1 MRHTLSRLLAACAA
15 LTLCAPLAHAQ
26 RVPFNPSDTDTFT
39 AEGLLKGVQATAE
52 QCAALP
58 QAVWARTVAGTAE
71 CIRYWMAGPRPSG
84 PAPRVLVYIPSDQ
97 MAFDRPEAGYTGR
110 SAQALQGL
118 ADAAGTRLGVPYI
131 LLSRPGIFGSS
142 GEHTQRRRELEPRL
156 MNAALDELKARHGVN
171 EFVLVGLSGGGHI
184 VASLLGWRSDIV
196 CAVPASAVSSPRLR
210 WQGLGRSTD
219 LTGFADS
226 HEPIDHLPRSAAAYH
241 PKLRVFVL
249 GDPKDGN
256 VPWSTQT
263 PLATRLKEVGVA
275 TELLTG
281 EGSDSQRHVLGA
293 SAQQVGALCLK
304 DAPTPEI
311 QGAAAR
317 GLKG

>member
-1 MRHTLSRLLAACAA
+1 MRCTPARLLATGAA
-15 LTLCAPLAHAQ
+15 LALSLPLVHAQ
-26 RVPFNPSDTDTFT
+26 RVPLNPSDTDTFT
-39 AEGLLKGVQATAE
+39 AEGLQKGVHATAE
-52 QCAALP
+52 QCATLP
-58 QAVWARTVAGTAE
+58 QAVWARTGNGTAE
-71 CIRYWMAGPRPSG
+71 CIRYWVAGPRTS
-84 PAPRVLVYIPSDQ
+84 APISRVLVYIPSDQ
-97 MAFDRPEAGYTGR
+97 MAFDRPDAGYTGR
-110 SAQALQGL
+110 SPQALQGL
-118 ADAAGTRLGVPYI
+118 ADAAGKRLGVPYI

-142 GEHTQRRRELEPRL
+142 GEHAQRRRELEPRL
-156 MNAALDELKARHGVN
+156 MNAALDELKARHGIA
-171 EFVLVGLSGGGHI
+171 EFVLVGLSGGGHV
-184 VASLLGWRSDIV
+184 VASLLGWRSDIA

-226 HEPIDHLPRSAAAYH
+226 YEPIDHLPRGAAAFH

-263 PLATRLKEVGVA
+263 PLATRLKQAGVA

-293 SAQQVGALCLK
+293 SAQQVGAMCLK
-304 DAPTPEI
+304 DQPTPEI
-311 QGAAAR
+311 QDAAAR

>member
-1 MRHTLSRLLAACAA
+1 
-15 LTLCAPLAHAQ
+15 
-26 RVPFNPSDTDTFT
+26 
-39 AEGLLKGVQATAE
+39 
-52 QCAALP
+52 
-58 QAVWARTVAGTAE
+58 
-71 CIRYWMAGPRPSG
+71 MAGARPNAAITRG
-84 PAPRVLVYIPSDQ
+84 LVYIPSDQ

-110 SAQALQGL
+110 SPQALQRL

-156 MNAALDELKARHGVN
+156 MNAALDELKARHGIA

-196 CAVPASAVSSPRLR
+196 CAVPTSAVSSPRLR

-219 LTGFADS
+219 LTGFGDS
-226 HEPIDHLPRSAAAYH
+226 YEPVDHLPRSTGAFH
-241 PKLRVFVL
+241 PKLRVFLL

-256 VPWSTQT
+256 VPWPTQT
-263 PLATRLKEVGVA
+263 PLATRLKEVGVTA
-275 TELLTG
+275 ELLAG

-293 SAQQVGALCLK
+293 SAQQVGAMCLK
-304 DAPTPEI
+304 DQSTSEI
-311 QGAAAR
+311 QETAAR

>member
-1 MRHTLSRLLAACAA
+1 MRHTLAHLLAVGAA
-15 LTLCAPLAHAQ
+15 LALCTPFAHAQ
-26 RVPFNPSDTDTFT
+26 RVPFNPSDTDPFT
-39 AEGLLKGVQATAE
+39 AEGLLKGVSASAE

-58 QAVWARTVAGTAE
+58 QAVWARTGTGAAE
-71 CIRYWMAGPRPSG
+71 CIRYWMAGPRPGG
-84 PAPRVLVYIPSDQ
+84 PTPRMLVYIPSDQ
-97 MAFDRPEAGYTGR
+97 MAFDRPEAGYT
-110 SAQALQGL
+110 SSSPQTLQRL
-118 ADAAGTRLGVPYI
+118 SDAAGTRLGVPYV

-156 MNAALDELKARHGVN
+156 MNAALDELKARHGIA
-171 EFVLVGLSGGGHI
+171 EFVLAGLSGGGHI

-226 HEPIDHLPRSAAAYH
+226 YEPVDHLPTSAAVFH

-263 PLATRLKEVGVA
+263 PLAKRLKDIGVA

-281 EGSDSQRHVLGA
+281 EGSDGQRHVLGG
-293 SAQQVGALCLK
+293 SAQQVGAMCLK

-311 QGAAAR
+311 RTLPRVG
-317 GLKG
+317 